1 MIEQDA
7 LDFSQFFQCDPIL
20 LDENVP
26 FFYNEAVYDFINEV
40 EERFSV
46 RLQPSSQDLK
56 IEVFTGEERM
66 AYLDFTGDFSLEI
79 LSSQKD
85 SSKLRIKN
93 STGSAIIHFRPKFKL
108 FIDVYFPDK

>member
-26 FFYNEAVYDFINEV
+26 FFYNEAVYDFINEAD
-40 EERFSV
+40 ERFSV
-46 RLQPSSQDLK
+46 RLQPSNQDLK

-79 LSSQKD
+79 LSSQRD
-85 SSKLRIKN
+85 FSKLRIKN
-93 STGSAIIHFRPKFKL
+93 TIGSAIVHFRPKFKL
-108 FIDVYFPDK
+108 YIDMYFPDK

>member
-26 FFYNEAVYDFINEV
+26 FFYNEAVYDFINEAD
-40 EERFSV
+40 ERFSV

-79 LSSQKD
+79 
-85 SSKLRIKN
+85 
-93 STGSAIIHFRPKFKL
+93 
-108 FIDVYFPDK
+108 FPVRKIPPNFG